1 MPVTDEGHGCSITF
15 GTSAFTGVLLAVN
28 GYNFSRP
35 AIETSKMS
43 TSTNHTFM
51 PADLVD
57 RGEIELEFEFD
68 PSLTPPIASAT
79 ETVTITFPVPSG
91 LSTGATWA
99 ASAFMTNYAPAARIG
114 ERMQASATLKVSGA
128 VTITP
133 AA

>member
-15 GTSAFTGVLLAVN
+15 GTSAFAGVLLAIN
-28 GYNFSRP
+28 GYAFSRP
-35 AIETSKMS
+35 SIETSKMS
-43 TSTNHTFM
+43 TTTNHTFM

-68 PSLTPPIASAT
+68 PSLTPPIASAA

-91 LSTGATWA
+91 LSTGSTWA
-99 ASAFMTNYAPAARIG
+99 ASAFMTNYAPSAISG
-114 ERMQASATLKVSGA
+114 QRMPATAPLKVSGA